1 VVTFPDDW
9 SSARSSAASR
19 SRRPDDEIYLWF
31 ELIAPADMPAVQKEH
46 DRYFAKEGVTVTG
59 SSETVKS
66 EVNGKA
72 WSFTELKAK
81 SEDGPSII
89 RYVAINP
96 NVASGK
102 IILMTYWASM
112 TATRHMTPPCPSS
125 SRASLQIAGPS
136 GGLSRI
142 EEPFA
147 PWGRCPSIF
156 CSNGVFQCVRLLCG
170 CLACRFR

>member
-1 VVTFPDDW
+1 MLRTLICALGLTVGLLLAPSHSFAKALSITEADPVAVVTFPDDW
-9 SSARSSAASR
+9 PSSKIERGIEVKS
-19 SRRPDDEIYLWF
+19 PDDEIYVWF
-31 ELIAPADMPAVQKEH
+31 ELATPADMPAVQKEH
-46 DRYFAKEGVTVTG
+46 DDYFAKEGVTVTG

-102 IILMTYWASM
+102 IILMTYWASDDGHKTHDAVM
-112 TATRHMTPPCPSS
+112 DAVIKS
-125 SRASLQIAGPS
+125 IA
-136 GGLSRI
+136 
-142 EEPFA
+142 FK
-147 PWGRCPSIF
+147 
-156 CSNGVFQCVRLLCG
+156 
-170 CLACRFR
+170 